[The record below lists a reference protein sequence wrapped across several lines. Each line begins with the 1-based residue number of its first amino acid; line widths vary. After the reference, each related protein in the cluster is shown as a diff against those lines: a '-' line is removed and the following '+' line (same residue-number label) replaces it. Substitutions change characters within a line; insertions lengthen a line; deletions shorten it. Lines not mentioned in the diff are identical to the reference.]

1 MHVCVRGHIRELRQ
15 NSNLVIYDVNIYL
28 ERIIAQLVK
37 VSVELAISIW
47 IVNANFVLKK
57 QVHWQIRTF

>member
-1 MHVCVRGHIRELRQ
+1 MYVCVIGHIRELRQ

-37 VSVELAISIW
+37 ISPESCW
-47 IVNANFVLKK
+47 HFHLDRECK
-57 QVHWQIRTF
+57 TLS